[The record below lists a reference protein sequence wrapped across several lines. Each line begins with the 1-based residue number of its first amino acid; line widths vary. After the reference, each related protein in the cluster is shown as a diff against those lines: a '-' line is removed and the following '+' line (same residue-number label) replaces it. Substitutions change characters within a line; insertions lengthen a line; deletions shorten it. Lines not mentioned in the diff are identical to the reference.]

1 VGSFKHMEISH
12 VIVKLPVTVEC
23 MLIDGDSFNAEYLC
37 TGRYDV
43 EGVFERDGK
52 RYLRMRHAE
61 HKILDI
67 VNEDYLLHGI
77 MLPSRDSAR
86 EVHYRPVGTPG
97 PDATVLKRCAACSA
111 ETSSTPSLPGAVEAI
126 VQRVYVGSQT
136 VTGSVMEWRVEY
148 WVELRG
154 TD

>member
-86 EVHYRPVGTPG
+86 EVHYCPVGTPDQT
-97 PDATVLKRCAACSA
+97 PRCSSDAQRAPLKHRLRPRFLVPWRQLCNVFTWAPR
-111 ETSSTPSLPGAVEAI
+111 PSRAV
-126 VQRVYVGSQT
+126 
-136 VTGSVMEWRVEY
+136 
-148 WVELRG
+148 
-154 TD
+154 